1 MKRLVEITDNS
12 FFSIFS
18 DAVLLYDLASSESNE
33 HVRRTLSTSSILSV
47 NYALEAAA
55 NSFFKSVD
63 INSKISAQVDR
74 FSTLDKF
81 DFILQWHK
89 DISLPRGDS
98 ETQIVKKLIE
108 QRNQLVHPKVKVIK
122 QDVMTSPGDD
132 TVAYYHKADDS
143 DSSEKCN
150 ITKMSMN
157 SSSYSPEDSLI
168 ALKSLVNFL
177 NKFVED
183 WWGIDV
189 PTSEIL
195 LMKSWNG
202 SIQANPIMYDQNEL
216 KVVLKHNDK
225 LNIRF
230 AGLYGILDGSVQ

>member
-1 MKRLVEITDNS
+1 MRRSVEITDNS

-18 DAVLLYDLASSESNE
+18 DAVLLYDLALSESND
-33 HVRRTLSTSSILSV
+33 HVRRALSTSSILSV

-55 NSFFKSVD
+55 NSFLKSVE

-89 DISLPRGDS
+89 DISLPRGDI
-98 ETQIVKKLIE
+98 ETQTIKKLIE
-108 QRNQLVHPKVKVIK
+108 KRNQLVHPKVKVIK
-122 QDVMTSPGDD
+122 QDVVTSPGDD
-132 TVAYYHKADDS
+132 FVAFYHKADDS
-143 DSSEKCN
+143 DSSEKCKV
-150 ITKMSMN
+150 TKMSLS
-157 SSSYSPEDSLI
+157 SSSYCPEDSLI

-177 NKFVED
+177 NKLVED

-202 SIQANPIMYDQNEL
+202 SIQAIPIMYNENEL
-216 KVVLKHNDK
+216 KVVLKHNDN
-225 LNIRF
+225 LNVRF
-230 AGLYGILDGSVQ
+230 AGLYGILKVYA

>member
-1 MKRLVEITDNS
+1 MKRSVEITDNS

-55 NSFFKSVD
+55 NSFLKSVD

-122 QDVMTSPGDD
+122 QDVVTSPGDD
-132 TVAYYHKADDS
+132 AVAYYHKADDS
-143 DSSEKCN
+143 DSFEKCK
-150 ITKMSMN
+150 ITKMSLN
-157 SSSYSPEDSLI
+157 PSNYGPEDSLI

-177 NKFVED
+177 NKLVES

-216 KVVLKHNDK
+216 KVVLKHNDT

-230 AGLYGILDGSVQ
+230 AGLYGILEEYA

>member
-1 MKRLVEITDNS
+1 MKRSVEITDNS

-33 HVRRTLSTSSILSV
+33 HVRNTLSTSSILSV

-55 NSFFKSVD
+55 NSFLKSVD
-63 INSKISAQVDR
+63 INSKIGAQVDR

-108 QRNQLVHPKVKVIK
+108 QRNQLVHPKVNVI
-122 QDVMTSPGDD
+122 QTDVVTSPGDD
-132 TVAYYHKADDS
+132 KVAYYHKAEDS
-143 DSSEKCN
+143 DSNVKCK

-157 SSSYSPEDSLI
+157 PSNYSPEDSLI

-177 NKFVED
+177 NKLVES

-189 PTSEIL
+189 PTSEVL

-202 SIQANPIMYDQNEL
+202 SIQANPIMYNQDEL
-216 KVVLKHNDK
+216 KIVLKHNK
-225 LNIRF
+225 ALNIRF
-230 AGLYGILDGSVQ
+230 AGLYGILEGYA

>member
-1 MKRLVEITDNS
+1 MKRSVEITDNN

-55 NSFFKSVD
+55 NSFLKSVD

-122 QDVMTSPGDD
+122 QDVVTSPGDD
-132 TVAYYHKADDS
+132 AVAYYHKADDS
-143 DSSEKCN
+143 DSSEKCK
-150 ITKMSMN
+150 ITKMSLN
-157 SSSYSPEDSLI
+157 SSNYCPEDSLI

-177 NKFVED
+177 NKLVEN

-216 KVVLKHNDK
+216 KVVLKHNDT

-230 AGLYGILDGSVQ
+230 AGLYGILEEYA

>member
-1 MKRLVEITDNS
+1 MKRSVEITDNS

-18 DAVLLYDLASSESNE
+18 DAVLLYDLALSESNE

-55 NSFFKSVD
+55 NSFLKSVD

-122 QDVMTSPGDD
+122 QDVVTSPGDD
-132 TVAYYHKADDS
+132 AVAYYHKADDS
-143 DSSEKCN
+143 DSTEKCK
-150 ITKMSMN
+150 ITKMSLN
-157 SSSYSPEDSLI
+157 TSNYCPEDSLI

-177 NKFVED
+177 NKLVEN

-216 KVVLKHNDK
+216 KVVLKHNDI

-230 AGLYGILDGSVQ
+230 AGLYGILGKYA